1 MWRSG
6 NMKIKLDCEREYK
19 SIVDWMTMYKDTT
32 KCKGVVLGVS
42 GGKDSTIVAMLAK
55 KVFGNN
61 VFGIVMPNG
70 QQKDI
75 DDALRVCKVLNIK
88 YKVVNIE
95 NACKKIISSIEYPE
109 SESTK
114 EVEFDC
120 DYISDK
126 AKTNIPPR
134 LRMTILYAI
143 AQTLG
148 YRVIGTGNRSE
159 RAIGW
164 FTKYGDGGCDFNP
177 IALLTCTEVVQLGLY
192 LCKQFDLDESLITK
206 SPADGL
212 TGKSDEDN
220 FGFTYEQLDTW
231 LLNDGDCGDDMVNKQ
246 IKKLYKQSEHKRM
259 PPILYTQSWFLD

>member
-1 MWRSG
+1 
-6 NMKIKLDCEREYK
+6 MKIKLDCERECK
-19 SIVDWMTMYKDTT
+19 SIIDWMTMYKDAT
-32 KCKGVVLGVS
+32 KCKGVVLGIS
-42 GGKDSTIVAMLAK
+42 GGKDSTVVAMLSK
-55 KVFGNN
+55 LVFGDN
-61 VFGIVMPNG
+61 VVGVIMPNG
-70 QQKDI
+70 AQKDI
-75 DDALRVCKVLNIK
+75 DDAIQVCKTLNIK
-88 YKVVNIE
+88 YKIVNIE
-95 NACKKIISSIEYPE
+95 NAFKRLIASIEYPE
-109 SESTK
+109 DSNFND
-114 EVEFDC
+114 VEFVYDG
-120 DYISDK
+120 ISDK

-134 LRMTILYAI
+134 LRMTTLYAI

-192 LCKQFDLDESLITK
+192 LCKQFNLNESLITK

-231 LLNDGDCGDDMVNKQ
+231 LKNDGDCGDEAVSDKIM
-246 IKKLYKQSEHKRM
+246 KLYKQSEHKRM
-259 PPILYTQSWFLD
+259 QPILYTQSWFLD

>member
-1 MWRSG
+1 
-6 NMKIKLDCEREYK
+6 MKIKLDCEREYK
-19 SIVDWMTMYKDTT
+19 SIIDWMTMYKDATN
-32 KCKGVVLGVS
+32 CKGVVLGVS
-42 GGKDSTIVAMLAK
+42 GGKDSTIVAMLSK
-55 KVFGNN
+55 LVFGDN
-61 VFGIVMPNG
+61 VVGVIMPNG
-70 QQKDI
+70 AQKDI
-75 DDALRVCKVLNIK
+75 DDAIQVCQVLNIE
-88 YKVVNIE
+88 Y
-95 NACKKIISSIEYPE
+95 KIINI
-109 SESTK
+109 K
-114 EVEFDC
+114 ETYDALLK
-120 DYISDK
+120 DMPIKISDK

-134 LRMTILYAI
+134 LRMTTLYAI

-192 LCKQFDLDESLITK
+192 LCKQFNLDESLITK

-231 LLNDGDCGDDMVNKQ
+231 LKNDGDCGDSKVNKQ
-246 IKKLYKQSEHKRM
+246 IEKLYRLSEHKRM

>member
-1 MWRSG
+1 
-6 NMKIKLDCEREYK
+6 MKIKLDCEREYD
-19 SIVDWMTMYKDTT
+19 SIVDWMTMYKDATN
-32 KCKGVVLGVS
+32 CKGVVLGVS

-55 KVFGNN
+55 KVFGNE
-61 VFGIVMPNG
+61 VLGVIMPNG

-75 DDALRVCKVLNIK
+75 DDAIKVCEQLDLNFRI
-88 YKVVNIE
+88 VNIE
-95 NACKKIISSIEYPE
+95 DAYKHLINSIEYCPGLAGLE
-109 SESTK
+109 
-114 EVEFDC
+114 
-120 DYISDK
+120 ISDK

-134 LRMTILYAI
+134 LRMTTLYAI

-177 IALLTCTEVVQLGLY
+177 IAHLTCTEVVQLGQY
-192 LCKQFDLDESLITK
+192 LCKEFGLDEQLIIK
-206 SPADGL
+206 PPADGL
-212 TGKSDEDN
+212 TGKSDEEN

-231 LLNDGDCGDDMVNKQ
+231 LLDDGYCDDQDVNNK

>member
-1 MWRSG
+1 
-6 NMKIKLDCEREYK
+6 MKIKLDCEKEYN
-19 SIVDWMTMYKDTT
+19 SIVDWMDMYKDAT
-32 KCKGVVLGVS
+32 KCKGVVLGIS

-55 KVFGNN
+55 KVFGDN
-61 VFGIVMPNG
+61 VFGVVMPNG
-70 QQKDI
+70 EQKDI
-75 DDALRVCKVLNIK
+75 DDAITVCQTLNIDYRIVDIYDA
-88 YKVVNIE
+88 YKGLLDAIAYCPGME
-95 NACKKIISSIEYPE
+95 DA
-109 SESTK
+109 T
-114 EVEFDC
+114 
-120 DYISDK
+120 ISDK

-134 LRMTILYAI
+134 LRMTTLYAI
-143 AQTLG
+143 AQTMG

-192 LCKQFDLDESLITK
+192 LCKQFDLDASLITK

-231 LLNDGDCGDDMVNKQ
+231 LKNDGDCGDSKVNKQ
-246 IKKLYKQSEHKRM
+246 IEKLYRLSEHKRM